1 MSAATI
7 MMPNTME
14 LAIKAMV
21 EDAVTQTVTTLSEK
35 HGFDQ
40 EEALRDLDLSGI
52 KFVRKRG
59 PSPKSEKKKTTDKPK
74 TKRGTTGY
82 IEFGRAE
89 RPAVKEELTKGLAEG
104 VKLSPQDT
112 VREIGARWR
121 ALSKDEQAVW
131 NDKAKDIKSAA
142 TSEASSPAE
151 SDEEATEKKEE
162 KKEVKKEEKKE
173 EKKEVKKEEKKEE
186 KKEVKK
192 SGYFKFAEA
201 KRPEIKAELKKG
213 LAEGEKMKG
222 DDLLK
227 AVAAAWSALDKKEQA
242 VWNEKAKAE

>member
-59 PSPKSEKKKTTDKPK
+59 PSPKSEKKKKTTDKPK

-89 RPAVKEELTKGLAEG
+89 RPDVTKELKKGLAEG
-104 VKLSPQDT
+104 EKLSPQDT
-112 VREIGARWR
+112 VRGIGARWR
-121 ALSKDEQAVW
+121 ALSKEEQAVW
-131 NDKAKDIKSAA
+131 NEKAKEIKSAA

-151 SDEEATEKKEE
+151 SDEEASKKEE
-162 KKEVKKEEKKE
+162 EPKAEVKTEKEE
-173 EKKEVKKEEKKEE
+173 VKTST
-186 KKEVKK
+186 KK
-192 SGYFKFAEA
+192 SGYFKFAEE
-201 KRPEIKAELKKG
+201 KRAGIRKDLKKD
-213 LAEGEKMKG
+213 LAEGEKIEKEEFARRV
-222 DDLLK
+222 LK
-227 AVAAAWSALDKKEQA
+227 AVAAAWSALDKEEQA

>member
-21 EDAVTQTVTTLSEK
+21 EDAVTQTVTTLSKK

-59 PSPKSEKKKTTDKPK
+59 PSPKSEKKKKTTDKPK

-104 VKLSPQDT
+104 EKLSPQDT
-112 VREIGARWR
+112 VRERLVLGWR

-131 NDKAKDIKSAA
+131 NDKAKEIKSAA

-151 SDEEATEKKEE
+151 SDEEASEKKEE
-162 KKEVKKEEKKE
+162 KKEPEEA
-173 EKKEVKKEEKKEE
+173 EVKT
-186 KKEVKK
+186 V
-192 SGYFKFAEA
+192 
-201 KRPEIKAELKKG
+201 
-213 LAEGEKMKG
+213 
-222 DDLLK
+222 
-227 AVAAAWSALDKKEQA
+227 
-242 VWNEKAKAE
+242 